1 MKENV
6 ASGCKVESEHCWQ
19 LVMQTQIQQGTHPK
33 AEDLEI
39 KRVGYTEEDCL
50 TLGLIKAG
58 KEDVIL

>member
-1 MKENV
+1 M
-6 ASGCKVESEHCWQ
+6 ESEHCWQ